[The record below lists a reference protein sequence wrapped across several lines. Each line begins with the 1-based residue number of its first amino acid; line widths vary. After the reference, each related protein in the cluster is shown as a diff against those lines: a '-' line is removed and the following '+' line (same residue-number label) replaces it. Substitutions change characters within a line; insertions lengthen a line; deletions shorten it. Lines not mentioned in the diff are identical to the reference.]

1 MTTTSPAIVPTTSPR
16 SAALDERGVRW
27 ATDTGSP
34 SPRGG
39 EKIAAPGLPAVNTGG
54 GPRLCPWV
62 AGGTLFVAEKGG
74 KGGVPTRSWTGG
86 ARRVPGRGRADDR
99 PHHHRG
105 PRGA

>member
-1 MTTTSPAIVPTTSPR
+1 MTTTSPAIVPTSSPR

-39 EKIAAPGLPAVNTGG
+39 EDSGPGAPRGESWDRR

-86 ARRVPGRGRADDR
+86 PRRVSGRGRADDR
-99 PHHHRG
+99 PHH
-105 PRGA
+105 